1 MNSSSGMPIV
11 VGVNGTPESDRAVRY
26 AARRADRTGCGL
38 HLVNAAHEMVPV
50 SPLWPLLKGGSV
62 MLISRGVLDD
72 ARDIVTDTVGG
83 RVQVAIHSS
92 LGPAVAV
99 LVSAGAAA
107 HLVVLGH
114 RGGGIASGLFTGATT
129 LGVAA
134 RATCPVVSVP
144 RQWVETTLTP
154 RIVAAVDGSEASRA
168 VLAYAFAMA
177 SERAGHLEVVHC
189 WELSS
194 AYSCLDAF
202 APVRQEWVARASAVL
217 NRLVDGWRTLYPEV
231 DLSTHLEYDSA
242 ARTLIRYSA
251 GAEALFVGRHGE
263 GGLGSRIT
271 MSAPGSTARILIEHA
286 QCPLELVPMLLTRP
300 PVTRLSAGKQP
311 AQQDAPVR
319 RHRQLRQP

>member
-1 MNSSSGMPIV
+1 VHSKSEMPIV

-26 AARRADRTGCGL
+26 AVRRADRAGCGL
-38 HLVNAAHEMVPV
+38 HLVNAAHELVPV

-72 ARDIVTDTVGG
+72 ARDIVNDMVGE
-83 RVQVAIHSS
+83 RVPVALHSS
-92 LGPAVAV
+92 LGPAAPV
-99 LVSAGAAA
+99 LASAGSAAR
-107 HLVVLGH
+107 LVVLGH

-144 RQWVETTLTP
+144 GQWEETALTP
-154 RIVAAVDGSEASRA
+154 RIVAAVDGSEASKA

-177 SERAGHLEVVHC
+177 SERMAHLEVVHC

-194 AYSCLDAF
+194 AYSCLDDF
-202 APVRQEWVARASAVL
+202 SSVRQEWVARASAVL
-217 NRLVDGWRTLYPEV
+217 KRLVDGWRALYPEV
-231 DLSTHLEYDSA
+231 DVSTHLEYDSA

-251 GAEALFVGRHGE
+251 GADALFVGRHGE
-263 GGLGSRIT
+263 GGLSSRIT

-286 QCPLELVPMLLTRP
+286 QCPLELVPMLLPQASISRHF
-300 PVTRLSAGKQP
+300 AGKQP
-311 AQQDAPVR
+311 A
-319 RHRQLRQP
+319 